1 MSGRQQDYLT
11 LRQELLRTNS
21 LYVDPDFPPDNSSLT
36 FNRTPPPGIRNIVWK
51 RPTVS
56 LEQVRKTSQLLFH
69 LNPSFVTYALKNR
82 TREEI
87 LFVCMYFCNST
98 RWDELKVQD
107 IHSLKAKRISVFKS
121 ITIQIGFTCL
131 THNSCL
137 NTLTSCMEFI
147 ITYLPKSTTK
157 L

>member
-56 LEQVRKTSQLLFH
+56 LEQVRKTSYLLFH
-69 LNPSFVTYALKNR
+69 LNPSFVTYALKNL
-82 TREEI
+82 E
-87 LFVCMYFCNST
+87 LGKKFCMY
-98 RWDELKVQD
+98 
-107 IHSLKAKRISVFKS
+107 VF
-121 ITIQIGFTCL
+121 L
-131 THNSCL
+131 
-137 NTLTSCMEFI
+137 
-147 ITYLPKSTTK
+147 
-157 L
+157 